1 MPISVIIPTL
11 NEVSHIAAA
20 VESAWVA
27 GAAEVI
33 VVDGGSRDQT
43 TTLAT
48 QHGARVLKNGQGR
61 GPQQNC
67 GAAAAAAEVL
77 LFLHADC
84 RLPGDAGQQIE
95 DALADEAVL
104 GGAFRQQIDSCGVLY
119 RALERG
125 NATRVR
131 WLHMPYGDQGIFMR
145 RAAFVELGGFPDV
158 KLMEDLLLMRAFRK
172 IARPVL
178 LPGPITVSARRWKR
192 HGVFRQ
198 TLRNWLLIAAERVG
212 VSPDHL
218 ARFYPSM

>member
-1 MPISVIIPTL
+1 VPISVIIPTL

-33 VVDGGSRDQT
+33 VVDGGSSDQT

-67 GAAAAAAEVL
+67 GAAAAAADVL

-84 RLPGDAGQQIE
+84 RLSADAGQQIE

-104 GGAFRQQIDSCGVLY
+104 GGAFRQQIDAGGVLY

-145 RAAFVELGGFPDV
+145 RTAFVELGGFPHV
-158 KLMEDLLLMRAFRK
+158 KLMEDLLLMRAFRR

-192 HGVFRQ
+192 HGVIRQ

-212 VSPDHL
+212 VSPDRL
-218 ARFYPSM
+218 ARFYPYS